1 MDVFVE
7 YMVKKQNTGK
17 DVLLKVVYAVLG
29 VGLLFLSFILSPF
42 LGMFGSIAILI
53 GCGAV
58 YGAYYLITSMNVEY
72 EYIITNGEMDV
83 DKIIARRRR
92 KRLLTANARRFDE
105 FGAYNHQTLASRNFA
120 NRVYACT
127 APEDPG
133 NYYAVFNHP
142 TLGETLLVFT
152 PNDKVLDSMRSFIP
166 RQAGDRAVYGNRP
179 GQNCPDSEKHGKPS
193 FCGEGSYGV

>member
-29 VGLLFLSFILSPF
+29 VGLLFLAFILSPF
-42 LGMFGSIAILI
+42 LGMFGSIAILA

-105 FGAYNHQTLASRNFA
+105 FGAYNHQSMASRSFA

-152 PNDKVLDSMRSFIP
+152 PNDKVLDSMRGFIP
-166 RQAGDRAVYGNRP
+166 RQAGGRAVYGNRP
-179 GQNCPDSEKHGKPS
+179 GQN
-193 FCGEGSYGV
+193 

>member
-1 MDVFVE
+1 MNG
-7 YMVKKQNTGK
+7 KK
-17 DVLLKVVYAVLG
+17 
-29 VGLLFLSFILSPF
+29 
-42 LGMFGSIAILI
+42 GSL
-53 GCGAV
+53 
-58 YGAYYLITSMNVEY
+58 TPK
-72 EYIITNGEMDV
+72 GERSGE
-83 DKIIARRRR
+83 KTPPARRRNR
-92 KRLLTANARRFDE
+92 RLTANARRFDE

-166 RQAGDRAVYGNRP
+166 RQAGGRAVYGNRP
-179 GQNCPDSEKHGKPS
+179 GQN
-193 FCGEGSYGV
+193 

>member
-58 YGAYYLITSMNVEY
+58 YGAYYLITSMNVE
-72 EYIITNGEMDV
+72 
-83 DKIIARRRR
+83 
-92 KRLLTANARRFDE
+92 
-105 FGAYNHQTLASRNFA
+105 
-120 NRVYACT
+120 
-127 APEDPG
+127 
-133 NYYAVFNHP
+133 
-142 TLGETLLVFT
+142 
-152 PNDKVLDSMRSFIP
+152 
-166 RQAGDRAVYGNRP
+166 
-179 GQNCPDSEKHGKPS
+179 
-193 FCGEGSYGV
+193 

>member
-1 MDVFVE
+1 MDVFIE

-17 DVLLKVVYAVLG
+17 DILLKVLYAVLAAVILAG
-29 VGLLFLSFILSPF
+29 SLLATPF
-42 LGMFGSIAILI
+42 MGMFSMLGPLLGFGAI
-53 GCGAV
+53 

-92 KRLLTANARRFDE
+92 KRLLTANARKFDE
-105 FGAYNHQTLASRNFA
+105 FGAYNHQAMANKSVA

-133 NYYAVFNHP
+133 NYYAVFNHS

-152 PNDKVLDSMRSFIP
+152 PNDKVLNGLRSFVP
-166 RQAGDRAVYGNRP
+166 ANLRSGRP
-179 GQNCPDSEKHGKPS
+179 IQPQE
-193 FCGEGSYGV
+193 

>member
-17 DVLLKVVYAVLG
+17 DILLKIVYAFLG
-29 VGLLFLSFILSPF
+29 VAILLVGIVLSPI
-42 LGMFGSIAILI
+42 LGMFGSISILI
-53 GCGAV
+53 GCAAV

-92 KRLLTANARRFDE
+92 KRLLTANARRFEE
-105 FGAYNHQTLASRNFA
+105 FGAYNHQSMGSRNFA

-142 TLGETLLVFT
+142 TLGQTLLVFT
-152 PNDKVLDSMRSFIP
+152 PNDKVLENMRSFIP
-166 RQAGDRAVYGNRP
+166 RQAGGKAVYGNRP
-179 GQNCPDSEKHGKPS
+179 GEN
-193 FCGEGSYGV
+193 